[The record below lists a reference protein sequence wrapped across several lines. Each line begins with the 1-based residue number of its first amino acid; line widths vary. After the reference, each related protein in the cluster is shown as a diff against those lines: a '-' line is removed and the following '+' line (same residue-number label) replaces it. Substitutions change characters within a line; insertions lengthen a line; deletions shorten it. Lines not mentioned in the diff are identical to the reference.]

1 MKKIILSLLVLAF
14 ASIFAQENF
23 KVIRVNGTIVNEKSN
38 SNLSAGSVFSDND
51 KLSFGNSSS
60 RAAVINSKGRY
71 ILASNSSSNAYAK
84 SFLTPAMSNMS
95 SRSGAIV
102 NQVDL
107 KNHFSG
113 NYLIF
118 KTSEV
123 KISKENFP
131 MDKEHF
137 FFIRYEYKGE
147 PIDKRLKY
155 VNDTL
160 IINKSELMTVDG
172 MPIPN
177 PNITNMKI
185 YYYETISTPPSKIEI
200 GAFNPVFVNEDE
212 LKSEVSI
219 LLEGLPDKTKQE
231 KIDEVLSYVN
241 DFYGKPDK
249 ENLTDW
255 LEANFKL

>member
-14 ASIFAQENF
+14 VNIYSQENF

-38 SNLSAGSVFSDND
+38 SNLAAGTVFSDND

-71 ILASNSSSNAYAK
+71 ILASNNSKNAYAK
-84 SFLTPAMSNMS
+84 SYLTPAMSNMS

-123 KISKENFP
+123 KVSKDNFP
-131 MDKEHF
+131 MDDNHF
-137 FFIRYEYKGE
+137 FYIRYEYKGE
-147 PIDKRLKY
+147 NINKQLKN

-172 MPIPN
+172 KPIPN
-177 PNITNMKI
+177 PEIKNMKI
-185 YYYETISTPPSKIEI
+185 FYFDKTTSNSTEI
-200 GAFNPVFVNEDE
+200 GAFNPVFVNEEE

-219 LLEGLPDKTKQE
+219 LLEGLEKKTKQE
-231 KIDEVLSYVN
+231 KIDEVLSYIN

>member
-1 MKKIILSLLVLAF
+1 MKKIILSLLILAF
-14 ASIFAQENF
+14 VNIYAQESF

-38 SNLSAGSVFSDND
+38 SNLSAGSVFTDND
-51 KLSFGNSSS
+51 KLTFGNSSS

-71 ILASNSSSNAYAK
+71 ILASNSSANAYAK

-102 NQVDL
+102 NIVDL

-123 KISKENFP
+123 KISKDNFP
-131 MDKEHF
+131 MDENHF
-137 FFIRYEYKGE
+137 FFIRYDYKGE
-147 PIDKRLKY
+147 SINKQLKF
-155 VNDTL
+155 VSDTL
-160 IINKSELMTVDG
+160 VINKSELMMING
-172 MPIPN
+172 IPIPN
-177 PNITNMKI
+177 PNVKNMKI
-185 YYYETISTPPSKIEI
+185 FYFDKIKNIPTEI

-212 LKSEVSI
+212 LKTEVSI
-219 LLEGLPDKTKQE
+219 LIEGIPSKTKGQ
-231 KIDEVLSYVN
+231 KIDEVLSYIN

-249 ENLTDW
+249 ENLTEW
-255 LEANFKL
+255 LESNFKL

>member
-1 MKKIILSLLVLAF
+1 MKRIILSLLVFAF
-14 ASIFAQENF
+14 VNTFAQEDF
-23 KVIRVNGTIVNEKSN
+23 KVIRVNGTIVNEKNN
-38 SNLSAGSVFSDND
+38 SNLSAGSVFTDND

-71 ILASNSSSNAYAK
+71 ILSSNSSTNAYAK

-113 NYLIF
+113 NYLVF

-123 KISKENFP
+123 KISKDNFP
-131 MDKEHF
+131 MDKNHF

-147 PIDKRLKY
+147 NIDKQLKF

-172 MPIPN
+172 LPIPN
-177 PNITNMKI
+177 PKITNMKI
-185 YYYETISTPPSKIEI
+185 FYYETSTTNRIEI

-219 LLEGLPDKTKQE
+219 LLEGLPNKTKEQ
-231 KIDEVLSYVN
+231 KIDEVLSYIN

-249 ENLTDW
+249 ENLTNW
-255 LEANFKL
+255 LETNFKL

>member
-1 MKKIILSLLVLAF
+1 MKTIFLSLLILLF
-14 ASIFAQENF
+14 ANMYSQESF
-23 KVIRVNGTIVNEKSN
+23 KVIRVNGTIINEKSN

-51 KLSFGNSSS
+51 KLSFGNSNS

-71 ILASNSSSNAYAK
+71 ILAAHNSTNAYAK

-102 NQVDL
+102 NKVDL

-123 KISKENFP
+123 KISKDNFP
-131 MDKEHF
+131 MDENHF
-137 FFIRYEYKGE
+137 FYIRYEYKGE
-147 PIDKRLKY
+147 KINKKLKK

-160 IINKSELMTVDG
+160 VINKSELMTVDNK
-172 MPIPN
+172 PIPN
-177 PNITNMKI
+177 PEIKNMKI
-185 YYYETISTPPSKIEI
+185 FYFDKNNSSSIEI
-200 GAFNPVFVNEDE
+200 GAFNPVFVNEKE
-212 LKSEVSI
+212 LKSEVII
-219 LLEGLPDKTKQE
+219 LLESLEKKSKQE
-231 KIDEVLSYVN
+231 KIDEVLSYIN

-249 ENLTDW
+249 ENLTNW